1 MLPFDPLLPV
11 GSFLSSVAGGI
22 VGRWVLVPDP
32 CPPCQPS
39 LQCSAVTCPACH
51 CTCGSESAAG
61 RAASEG
67 TSFSPTRLLVACA
80 LSAALGALLTWFQL
94 RFRVRHHF
102 AHRTVGEVTFGP
114 APERSSSRA
123 FSTSSSTSPTPR
135 EEPGRALPTSSPP
148 TLAAGVRDIAVWQPR
163 RKA

>member
-11 GSFLSSVAGGI
+11 GSFLSSLAGG
-22 VGRWVLVPDP
+22 VFGRWVAITDP

-39 LQCSAVTCPACH
+39 LHCSAVTCPACH

-61 RAASEG
+61 RASAES
-67 TSFSPTRLLVACA
+67 SPFSAARLLAACA
-80 LSAALGALLTWFQL
+80 FSAALGALLTWIQL

-102 AHRTVGEVTFGP
+102 AHRTVGEVTLGP
-114 APERSSSRA
+114 TPERSASRPFSS
-123 FSTSSSTSPTPR
+123 SSSTSATPR
-135 EEPGRALPTSSPP
+135 EDSGRVLPSSTGPSL
-148 TLAAGVRDIAVWQPR
+148 TAGVRDIAVWQPR